1 MVKSWLVALRELHEN
16 VRTKTFWIGIFVF
29 PVILTAALVVPAIL
43 ERSKDVRRYAVVD
56 RSGWLLEAV
65 ETRSTMPDLEKVFAT
80 TLERWRE
87 GGSSF
92 ERLPEVLRETAP
104 RLERMAEAL
113 AGVGDGGLK
122 TLDPVERER
131 VETLAASHFAAA
143 VAGIAEPGGGLREQL
158 PEEATEQ
165 LLAYREA
172 IRSWWIA
179 LPPTEAR
186 DFGSRIA
193 KSRYVREPVAG
204 ASEATLAELNR
215 RVAEEELFAY
225 FVIGEDP
232 VAGNE
237 GSRYVSSNL
246 TDEDL
251 REWFSG
257 LASDAV
263 RERRL
268 AARQIDP
275 EVARWVQAPF
285 EPEVKRVA
293 ETGAEEEVAAHDR
306 LRQWAPVVFVYLLW
320 IAVFSISQMLLTN
333 TIEEKSNRIL
343 EVLLSSI
350 SPLQLMAGKILG
362 IAMTGLTIVLSW
374 VVFFIIAV
382 QVLPLLLGLEV
393 GLGLSKV
400 AVDPIYLGSFIVYFL
415 LGYLLY
421 AALLVGIGAVCN
433 SLKEAQNL
441 MTPVTLLLMVPIMTM
456 IPIGQDPNGTLA
468 RVLSYVPTFTP
479 FVMMNRAAGPP
490 STLDY
495 TLTTLLLLTTIALAL
510 WGAAK
515 IFRIGILMTG
525 KPPRLGE
532 ILRWLRA
539 PVGTV
544 PEKRG

>member
-1 MVKSWLVALRELHEN
+1 MLKAWLVALRELHEN

-29 PVILTAALVVPAIL
+29 PLILTAALVVPSLL

-65 ETRSTMPDLEKVFAT
+65 EARSTMPDLEKVFRV
-80 TLERWRE
+80 TLERWRA
-87 GGSSF
+87 GGDSF
-92 ERLPEVLRETAP
+92 AELPEVLRETAP

-113 AGVGDGGLK
+113 AGAGEGGLAA
-122 TLDPVERER
+122 LDPAERER
-131 VETLAASHFAAA
+131 VETLAMSHFAAA
-143 VAGIAEPGGGLREQL
+143 VAGVAEPGGGLREQL
-158 PEEATEQ
+158 PPEASER

-172 IRSWWIA
+172 IRAWWGG
-179 LPPTEAR
+179 LPPEAAR
-186 DFGSRIA
+186 VFGSRIA
-193 KSRYVREPVAG
+193 KSRYVREPVADS
-204 ASEATLAELNR
+204 SEATIAELNR
-215 RVAEEELFAY
+215 KVVAGELFAF

-232 VAGNE
+232 VEGND

-251 REWFSG
+251 REWFAE

-275 EVARWVQAPF
+275 EVARWVQAPLEF
-285 EPEVKRVA
+285 EVKRVA
-293 ETGAEEEVAAHDR
+293 ETGAEEQVAAHDR

-350 SPLQLMAGKILG
+350 SPVQLMAGKILG

-374 VVFFIIAV
+374 VVFFFFAV
-382 QVLPLLLGLEV
+382 QALPLLLGLEV
-393 GLGLSKV
+393 DLGLSKI
-400 AVDPIYLGSFIVYFL
+400 AADPVYLGSFVMYFL

-456 IPIGQDPNGTLA
+456 VPIGQDPNGTLA
-468 RVLSYVPTFTP
+468 RLLSYVPPFTP

-490 STLDY
+490 STFDY
-495 TLTTLLLLTTIALAL
+495 TCTTVLLVVTIAIAL
-510 WGAAK
+510 WAAAK
-515 IFRIGILMTG
+515 VFRIGILMTG
-525 KPPRLGE
+525 KPPKLGE
-532 ILRWLRA
+532 ILKWLRA

-544 PEKRG
+544 PEGRG